1 MNRDDVH
8 QLTLIPLSER
18 SWRLCDRS
26 VRRTDAESVVA
37 YVELLD
43 SGMYEAVWVSI
54 GFGSKRYPSLDL
66 VFTAAARMLTDD
78 LATQVRISAVIA
90 LASGVL
96 GYAAAAFL
104 PAAFGSPI
112 SLGVEHFGQTG
123 SLADLYRHYG
133 IDANAIVAAA
143 QGIAP
148 GRPIRYL
155 KALP

>member
-8 QLTLIPLSER
+8 QLSLIPLSER

-66 VFTAAARMLTDD
+66 VFTAAARMLT
-78 LATQVRISAVIA
+78 
-90 LASGVL
+90 ASR
-96 GYAAAAFL
+96 
-104 PAAFGSPI
+104 S
-112 SLGVEHFGQTG
+112 SG
-123 SLADLYRHYG
+123 SLKP
-133 IDANAIVAAA
+133 
-143 QGIAP
+143 AP
-148 GRPIRYL
+148 IPHRPP
-155 KALP
+155 AHA